1 MIIAAAIK
9 IAGVVCFIP
18 APARHH
24 DVLRGLL
31 DGFVSRTDR
40 GYLEETQ
47 GFVTDSGI
55 FLNRIEA
62 MKHALECE
70 QGTPR
75 RDKILATGY
84 RAYDGDELFSEDL
97 W

>member
-1 MIIAAAIK
+1 MIVAAAIK
-9 IAGVVCFIP
+9 ISGVVCSLP
-18 APARHH
+18 RPARHH

-31 DGFVSRTDR
+31 HGFVSRTDR

-47 GFVTDSGI
+47 GFLTDQGI
-55 FLNRIEA
+55 FLNRAEA
-62 MKHALECE
+62 MKHVIECG

-75 RDKILATGY
+75 RDELISTGY
-84 RAYDGDELFSEDL
+84 SAYNGDELFSEDL